1 MRAVNTLQQLLAR
14 CKNVIDAVKTLWERC
29 VDAVGTLRERRVHAI
44 TDKFDILGV
53 FRGDPT
59 AR

>member
-1 MRAVNTLQQLLAR
+1 VRAVNTLQQLLAR
-14 CKNVIDAVKTLWERC
+14 SENFMDTVKTLWERC
-29 VDAVGTLRERRVHAI
+29 VDAVGTLWGRYVHAI
-44 TDKFDILGV
+44 TDKFDILSV